1 MARRVRPSPPAGA
14 HWPRTLALPDSTL
27 LSSHVAPPAHRR
39 HTWTER
45 DTYAGPRPHWGSDE
59 DRTMRQADEG
69 SPETATSGP
78 YTLGMR
84 YPTRQCDWGVGVSGS
99 DNKGKGR
106 DGQGKRAPSQE
117 NARPLPHP
125 APSLWKE
132 HGRVAHLG
140 LLTCRTA
147 RRRICGG
154 LSPGGKNLAST
165 SSRTRTGWSLA
176 EGTWAGGPC

>member
-59 DRTMRQADEG
+59 DRTTRQADEG

-84 YPTRQCDWGVGVSGS
+84 YPTRQCDWGVGVSGCVTGGS
-99 DNKGKGR
+99 ESVAVTTRAKVVTARVSGR
-106 DGQGKRAPSQE
+106 LHKKTRAP
-117 NARPLPHP
+117 RPTPRR
-125 APSLWKE
+125 AS
-132 HGRVAHLG
+132 GRNMAGSPTLG
-140 LLTCRTA
+140 C
-147 RRRICGG
+147 
-154 LSPGGKNLAST
+154 
-165 SSRTRTGWSLA
+165 
-176 EGTWAGGPC
+176 